1 MNSYRNFSPSPR
13 NGWIIAW
20 MNNYSVRFLHQREW
34 DKVTHPPFTPS
45 LSIYPPDQASIET
58 KRPTDQF
65 VSWQK
70 SIATSNFRRLHSRK
84 KRRNKQRKKEI
95 LLLREKEK
103 KNDDR
108 ADSFAFLD
116 NRPSQEL
123 TPHPPTFT
131 SIPRICP
138 RITAFRYLVAPP
150 DYINF
155 ISDEPWMN
163 GYRSGIPTRAPPVLS
178 RACNTG

>member
-34 DKVTHPPFTPS
+34 DKVTPPS
-45 LSIYPPDQASIET
+45 LYPFPFDLST
-58 KRPTDQF
+58 WRKHRSKRNVRPTNLYRDKNR
-65 VSWQK
+65 S
-70 SIATSNFRRLHSRK
+70 RRIIFSTQEK

-103 KNDDR
+103 KNDD
-108 ADSFAFLD
+108 SFASLD

-123 TPHPPTFT
+123 TPYPPTFT

-155 ISDEPWMN
+155 MSDEPWMN